1 MESMFTAAFRGGTVP
16 FMSTTRG
23 GTTDTDVVALYE
35 RRFAALAEVAAEMD
49 IAPDD
54 AAELIDDI
62 LLASLVKRR
71 VEDVDAFLVAAFR
84 AAVDCRK
91 GHVS

>member
-1 MESMFTAAFRGGTVP
+1 VGSWQEAPASLAAGRCEFILCITP
-16 FMSTTRG
+16 
-23 GTTDTDVVALYE
+23 TDADIVALYE

-62 LLASLVKRR
+62 LLASLVKRPI
-71 VEDVDAFLVAAFR
+71 EDVDAFLVAAFR
-84 AAVDCRK
+84 AAVDYRK
-91 GHVS
+91 GHGS